1 MVFKNHLIICMI
13 SRLKYLNGESSK
25 SNEKIQEPLFKTSYI
40 QNSTKNNLHCKALDE
55 NTGSCQQNNKSR
67 SVANSQNEIMT
78 LPDITTLKNE
88 DFPGSST
95 NNLKIDIFMV
105 FNILTTE

>member
-1 MVFKNHLIICMI
+1 MI

-25 SNEKIQEPLFKTSYI
+25 SNEKIQEQLFKTS
-40 QNSTKNNLHCKALDE
+40 
-55 NTGSCQQNNKSR
+55 

-95 NNLKIDIFMV
+95 NNLKIDISVV